1 MNRRRV
7 GPGAAVTALAL
18 LPLAGCMTVH
28 GERENIPSV
37 QEKKAAAVVAH
48 FLTVNNSANK
58 AYSPE
63 DILTVEAGALGAT
76 DEAGLR
82 ARHTNHPGGNPD
94 FTPLVFS
101 DAHYL
106 IPKQVGWP
114 KFFVADVA
122 TNRGS
127 GNRWLL
133 VFRHAGPEQPWK
145 AVYVA
150 GVATARMPHFAKDK
164 DGHAVDLGLG
174 GTDLL
179 VQPGQVSQAYATYLG
194 SGEGGV
200 FADGPSTSQLRSG
213 RAAQS
218 RTANSV
224 AQYADQPAGG
234 GDFAPVA
241 LRTADGGA
249 VVFFANRHQS
259 RSTFRAG
266 FKLSLDE
273 NTRALTTGTPRTSIT
288 RSTLADE
295 LVAVPKAG
303 GGGKVTFLSRVVGLV
318 SAKGE

>member
-7 GPGAAVTALAL
+7 GLGAAVTALAL
-18 LPLAGCMTVH
+18 LPLAGCVTVH

-37 QEKKAAAVVAH
+37 QKKRAAAVLAN
-48 FLTVNNSANK
+48 FLTVNNRANK
-58 AYSPE
+58 AYSAE
-63 DILTVEAGALGAT
+63 DIRTVEAGVLGAT

-82 ARHTNHPGGNPD
+82 ARHASHPGGNPGYQ
-94 FTPLVFS
+94 PLAFS
-101 DAHYL
+101 DARYL
-106 IPKQVGWP
+106 IPRQVGWP

-127 GNRWLL
+127 GSRWLL
-133 VFRHAGPEQPWK
+133 VFRHAGADQPWK

-150 GVATARMPHFAKDK
+150 AVATANMPDFAKDE
-164 DGHAVDLGLG
+164 DGYAVDLGLG

-179 VQPGQVSQAYATYLG
+179 VQPGQLSQAYATYLG
-194 SGEGGV
+194 SGQGGT
-200 FADGPSTSQLRSG
+200 FADGRSTSQLRAD
-213 RAAQS
+213 RAAQG

-224 AQYADQPAGG
+224 TQYADQPASG
-234 GDFAPVA
+234 GDLAPVA

-249 VVFFANRHQS
+249 LVFFATRHQS

-266 FKLSLDE
+266 YKLALDAD
-273 NTRALTTGTPRTSIT
+273 TKALMSGTPTTSIT
-288 RSTLADE
+288 RSTVADE

-303 GGGKVTFLSRVVGLV
+303 GGKAVFLSRVVGLV